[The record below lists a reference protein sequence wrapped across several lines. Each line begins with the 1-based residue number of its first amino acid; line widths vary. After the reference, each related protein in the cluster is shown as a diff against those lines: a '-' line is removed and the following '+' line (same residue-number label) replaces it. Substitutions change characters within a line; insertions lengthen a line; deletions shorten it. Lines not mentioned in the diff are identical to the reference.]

1 MKIANV
7 EFPPYPLF
15 LAPMED
21 VTNPS
26 FRLLCKQYG
35 ADMVYTEFISAD
47 ALIRN
52 VQRTEQKLHISQD
65 ERPVAIQLY
74 GREPDAMAEAAR
86 IAETAQ
92 PEIIDLNFGCPVKK
106 VAGKGAGAG
115 LLRDIP
121 KMLAITKSVV
131 NAVSIPVTVKT
142 RLGWDDSSR
151 IIVEL
156 AEQLQDCGIAALT
169 IHGRTRAQMYTGNAD
184 WQLIGEVKNNPRMH
198 IPIIGNGDVT
208 TPERAKECFDKYGVD
223 AVMVGRAC
231 IGKPWIFQEIRHY
244 LQTGE
249 HIPQIPFT
257 EQLSILKDQVERSI
271 EWLDERR
278 GILHIRRHLAATP
291 LFKGIPN
298 FKDTRIAMLRATTK
312 DELFA
317 IFNSIETMVVER

>member
-1 MKIANV
+1 
-7 EFPPYPLF
+7 
-15 LAPMED
+15 
-21 VTNPS
+21 
-26 FRLLCKQYG
+26 
-35 ADMVYTEFISAD
+35 

-249 HIPQIPFT
+249 HIPQIPFA

-317 IFNSIETMVVER
+317 IFNAIETMVVER

>member
-1 MKIANV
+1 MGK
-7 EFPPYPLF
+7 
-15 LAPMED
+15 
-21 VTNPS
+21 
-26 FRLLCKQYG
+26 C
-35 ADMVYTEFISAD
+35 
-47 ALIRN
+47 
-52 VQRTEQKLHISQD
+52 
-65 ERPVAIQLY
+65 
-74 GREPDAMAEAAR
+74 
-86 IAETAQ
+86 
-92 PEIIDLNFGCPVKK
+92 IDLNFGCPVKK

-249 HIPQIPFT
+249 HIPQIPFA

-271 EWLDERR
+271 DWLDERR

-317 IFNSIETMVVER
+317 IFNAIETKVVER